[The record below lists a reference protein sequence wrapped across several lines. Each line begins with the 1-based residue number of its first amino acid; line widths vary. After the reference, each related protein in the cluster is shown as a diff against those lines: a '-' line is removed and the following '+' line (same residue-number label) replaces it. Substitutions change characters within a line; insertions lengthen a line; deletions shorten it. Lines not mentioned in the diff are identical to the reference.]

1 MPNPFR
7 FRANIDRIWRRTAE
21 HNPGYV
27 RLSAFNAIARELF
40 APNERAR
47 LNHQMYFATDKSL
60 RWSWFVLY
68 DVVRHQLRDLYDR
81 AHPLD
86 QPHCE
91 VSEPAPEEEVSDE
104 EDDPL

>member
-27 RLSAFNAIARELF
+27 RLRAFNAIVRELF

-47 LNHQMYFATDKSL
+47 LNHQMYFATDP
-60 RWSWFVLY
+60 Y
-68 DVVRHQLRDLYDR
+68 DVARHQLRDLYDR

-91 VSEPAPEEEVSDE
+91 VSEPAPEEELSDE